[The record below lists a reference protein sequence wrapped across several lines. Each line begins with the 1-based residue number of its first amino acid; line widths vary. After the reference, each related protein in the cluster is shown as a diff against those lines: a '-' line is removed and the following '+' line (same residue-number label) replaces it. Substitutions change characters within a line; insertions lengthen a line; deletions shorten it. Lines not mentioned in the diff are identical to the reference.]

1 MTCKGC
7 LHKKDDE
14 TCFSILPGKEED
26 CPCRKCIIK
35 MICETTCEQFSSYTN
50 GKTIGIAT
58 YMNGKTILFPGEP
71 KNKSWNL

>member
-1 MTCKGC
+1 
-7 LHKKDDE
+7 
-14 TCFSILPGKEED
+14 
-26 CPCRKCIIK
+26 